1 MKVVKAR
8 SSRRGRTIGVL
19 GGSFNPAHE
28 GHRFISLYAMEHLRL
43 DAVWWLVSP
52 QNPLKPT
59 AGMAPFEKRMS
70 RAQAVARHPRIQVSD
85 FEKRH
90 RGQYTADSLR
100 MLTKRYP
107 RFRFVWLMGADNLKQ
122 MHLWED
128 WTEIFRL
135 AHIAVFDRPQYSV
148 DALLSKATRRFARH
162 RAPTSGAA
170 TLIRRKLPAWVFLR
184 TPLHPISASR
194 IRRRP

>member
-1 MKVVKAR
+1 MIAR
-8 SSRRGRTIGVL
+8 SRRRARTIGVL

-28 GHRFISLYAMEHLRL
+28 GHRFISLYAMQHLRL
-43 DAVWWLVSP
+43 DAVWWMVSP
-52 QNPLKPT
+52 QNPLKSKD
-59 AGMAPFEKRMS
+59 GMAPFDRRMT
-70 RAQAVARHPRIQVSD
+70 RARAMARHPRIMVSD
-85 FEKRH
+85 FEKRMG
-90 RGQYTADSLR
+90 GQYTAETLR
-100 MLTKRYP
+100 MLTRRHP

-128 WTEIFRL
+128 WAEIFRI

-148 DALLSKATRRFARH
+148 DALLSKAARRFSRH
-162 RAPTSGAA
+162 RVAPAAAA
-170 TLIRRKLPAWVFLR
+170 TLIRRKPPAWVFLR